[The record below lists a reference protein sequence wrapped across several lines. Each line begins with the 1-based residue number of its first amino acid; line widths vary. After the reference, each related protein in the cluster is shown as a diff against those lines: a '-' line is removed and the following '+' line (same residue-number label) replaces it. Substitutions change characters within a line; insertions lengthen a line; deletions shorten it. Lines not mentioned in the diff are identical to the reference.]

1 MGVNTTL
8 YKLFAFIA
16 GTVMGGLAGSF
27 YTVRMTAI
35 SPNSFQFVLSA
46 NVLLAVVLGGMGK
59 TPGVIL
65 GAAFISIF
73 PEIFRDVPYVGS
85 ARMLFFGMLL
95 VFVMI
100 KRPQGLWPE
109 RRR

>member
-8 YKLFAFIA
+8 YRLFAFIV
-16 GTVMGGLAGSF
+16 GTVMGGIAGSF

-35 SPNSFQFVLSA
+35 SPNSFQFILSA

-59 TPGVIL
+59 VPGVLI
-65 GAAFISIF
+65 GATFLAVF
-73 PEIFRDVPYVGS
+73 PEIFRNVPYVAN
-85 ARMLFFGMLL
+85 ARMLFFGVLL
-95 VFVMI
+95 ILVMI

-109 RRR
+109 RKR